1 MADKPSFEHPP
12 GAVYSET
19 EVTVYIQKFFER
31 FRAIEAQLALIS
43 EKLGIP
49 YENPAD
55 AAMPR
60 EVVELVHAGKRLE
73 AVKRYRQLT
82 NASLNEAREAISGL

>member
-1 MADKPSFEHPP
+1 MPEKTSFREG
-12 GAVYSET
+12 GAVYDLGD
-19 EVTVYIQKFFER
+19 VTVYIQKFFER

-55 AAMPR
+55 SVPQ
-60 EVVELVHAGKRLE
+60 EVVELVHAGKRVE
-73 AVKRYRQLT
+73 AATRYRQLT
-82 NASLNEAREAISGL
+82 NASFDEAREVISRL

>member
-1 MADKPSFEHPP
+1 MPEKSSFAKG

-19 EVTVYIQKFFER
+19 DVTVYIQKFFER

-55 AAMPR
+55 AVPR
-60 EVVELVHAGKRLE
+60 EVVELAQAGKRLE
-73 AVKRYRQLT
+73 AVALYRQLT
-82 NASLNEAREAISGL
+82 NASLNEAREVVSNV